1 MLVVHL
7 LFILRLVL
15 NNSRS
20 FLWLHAARKED
31 EVSTPI
37 KVLSYLSK
45 PLLLFLDIQPRSGL
59 QSTYFRYT
67 VLFQEMSEMTFCRI
81 TVNKESYYGSI
92 NSMSGDSEKIY
103 GATRVFSVLAKY
115 GKLPIPKHFCEWKK
129 ILQ

>member
-7 LFILRLVL
+7 LFTLRLVL

-45 PLLLFLDIQPRSGL
+45 PLLLLLHTARIRRL

-67 VLFQEMSEMTFCRI
+67 VLFQEMLEMTFCRI
-81 TVNKESYYGSI
+81 TVNKESYYGST
-92 NSMSGDSEKIY
+92 NSISGDSQKIY
-103 GATRVFSVLAKY
+103 AVFGILAKY
-115 GKLPIPKHFCEWKK
+115 GKSEHP
-129 ILQ
+129 